1 MRNFRGNHNKYSI
14 LLDISPYLC
23 HISTIKF
30 LTGGD
35 MGYKQIDQNMT
46 FAEASLLKSMKHN
59 RSLKRLEKI
68 NSVINWSQVEEILL
82 LNYTIGT
89 SREGA
94 DAYPPLM
101 LLKGLLLQKWYR
113 IDSDPELE
121 NQINDR
127 ISFKKFIGLSFD
139 QHSPDHSTFSRFR
152 GRLSKEAMNLI
163 NSDVLQQFSR
173 KGLVINEGVA
183 VDARLVQSASHPI
196 SNEEIQKQREKRE
209 TPEGKLD
216 KNGNLL
222 KFSRDLD
229 SDWVVKKGALH
240 YGFNEHASVDTNHGF
255 VLATELTPAS
265 VNDSIYLPY
274 CVTASCHTAEPIKKV
289 YADKGYYGEPN
300 RDFLHMNGIAD
311 GIMRRDTKS
320 TKLTDYEK
328 ERNNGISKKRYI
340 VEQYFGLSHL
350 HSRAFRARFTRI
362 VKNALDGLF
371 RQMAFN
377 LFRGGR
383 IFGTV

>member
-1 MRNFRGNHNKYSI
+1 
-14 LLDISPYLC
+14 
-23 HISTIKF
+23 
-30 LTGGD
+30 
-35 MGYKQIDQNMT
+35 MGYKKIERNMT
-46 FAEASLLKSMKHN
+46 FAEVSLMKSMEHN

-68 NSVINWSQVEEILL
+68 NQVIDWSQVEEILMSH
-82 LNYTIGT
+82 YTVGS
-89 SREGA
+89 SRDGA

-101 LLKGLLLQKWYR
+101 LLKGFLLQKWYR

-127 ISFKKFIGLSFD
+127 ISFKKFLGLSFD
-139 QHSPDHSTFSRFR
+139 KHSPDHSTFSRFR
-152 GRLSKEAMNLI
+152 GRLSKEAMNRI
-163 NSDVLQQFSR
+163 NSAVLQQFSR
-173 KGLVINEGVA
+173 QGLTINEGVA

-196 SNEEIQKQREKRE
+196 SNEEIRKQREKRE

-229 SDWVVKKGALH
+229 SDWVIKNNKPH
-240 YGFNEHASVDTNHGF
+240 YGLKEHASVDTNYGF
-255 VLATELTPAS
+255 VLATGLTPAS
-265 VNDSIYLPY
+265 VNDSVYLPY
-274 CVTASCHTAEPIKKV
+274 CVAASCHTEEPIEKV

-300 RDFLHMNGIAD
+300 SGFLHLNGIED
-311 GIMRRDTKS
+311 GIMRKNTKS

-328 ERNNGISKKRYI
+328 ERNKAISTKRYI

-350 HSRAFRARFTRI
+350 HTNAFRARFTRI
-362 VKNALDGLF
+362 VKNSIDGFF

-383 IFGTV
+383 ILGPV

>member
-1 MRNFRGNHNKYSI
+1 
-14 LLDISPYLC
+14 
-23 HISTIKF
+23 
-30 LTGGD
+30 
-35 MGYKQIDQNMT
+35 MGYKQIDRNMT
-46 FAEASLLKSMKHN
+46 FAEVSLLKSMEHN

-82 LNYTIGT
+82 SHYTVGT
-89 SREGA
+89 GREGA

-127 ISFKKFIGLSFD
+127 ISFKKFIGLS
-139 QHSPDHSTFSRFR
+139 TFSRFR
-152 GRLSKEAMNLI
+152 GRLSKEAMNRI
-163 NSDVLQQFSR
+163 NSVVLQQFSR
-173 KGLVINEGVA
+173 KGLTINEGVA
-183 VDARLVQSASHPI
+183 IDARLVQSASHPI
-196 SNEEIQKQREKRE
+196 SNEEIKKQQEKRD

-229 SDWVVKKGALH
+229 SDWVVKKGVMH
-240 YGFNEHASVDTNHGF
+240 YGFNEHACVDTNHGF

-274 CVTASCHTAEPIKKV
+274 CVTASFHTGDPIGKV

-300 RDFLHMNGIAD
+300 RSFLQMNGIED
-311 GIMRRDTKS
+311 GIMRRDTRS
-320 TKLTDYEK
+320 TKLTYYEK
-328 ERNNGISKKRYI
+328 ERNKGISKKRYI

-350 HSRAFRARFTRI
+350 HTHAFRARFTRI
-362 VKNALDGLF
+362 VKNVLDALF

-383 IFGTV
+383 ILGTV

>member
-1 MRNFRGNHNKYSI
+1 
-14 LLDISPYLC
+14 
-23 HISTIKF
+23 
-30 LTGGD
+30 
-35 MGYKQIDQNMT
+35 MGYKKIDQNMT
-46 FAEASLLKSMKHN
+46 FAEASLLRSMEHN

-68 NSVINWSQVEEILL
+68 NRVIDWSQVNDMLMSH
-82 LNYTIGT
+82 YTVGS

-94 DAYPPLM
+94 DAYSPLM

-127 ISFKKFIGLSFD
+127 ISFKKFMGLYFD

-152 GRLSKEAMNLI
+152 GRLSKEAMNRI
-163 NSDVLQQFSR
+163 NSIVLQQFSR
-173 KGLVINEGVA
+173 KGFVINEEVA

-196 SNEEIQKQREKRE
+196 SNEEIKKQRQKRE
-209 TPEGKLD
+209 TSEGKLD

-229 SDWVVKKGALH
+229 SDWVVKNNKPH
-240 YGFNEHASVDTNHGF
+240 YGLKEHASVDTNHGF
-255 VLATELTPAS
+255 VLSTDLTPAS
-265 VNDSIYLPY
+265 VNDSIYLPH
-274 CVTASCHTAEPIKKV
+274 CIAASCHTKDSIRKV
-289 YADKGYYGEPN
+289 FADKGYYGEPN
-300 RDFLHMNGIAD
+300 SGFLHMNHIAD
-311 GIMRRDTKS
+311 GIMRKDTRS

-328 ERNNGISKKRYI
+328 ERNKGISKKRYI

-350 HSRAFRARFTRI
+350 HTHAFRARFTRI
-362 VKNALDGLF
+362 VKNVLDALL

-383 IFGTV
+383 ILGTV

>member
-1 MRNFRGNHNKYSI
+1 
-14 LLDISPYLC
+14 
-23 HISTIKF
+23 
-30 LTGGD
+30 
-35 MGYKQIDQNMT
+35 MGYKQIEPNMT
-46 FAEASLLKSMKHN
+46 FAEVSLLRSMEHN

-68 NSVINWSQVEEILL
+68 NQVIDWSQVEETLMAHYPVG
-82 LNYTIGT
+82 N

-101 LLKGLLLQKWYR
+101 LLKGLLLEKWYR

-127 ISFKKFIGLSFD
+127 ISFKKFMGLSFD

-152 GRLSKEAMNLI
+152 GRLSKEAMNRI
-163 NSDVLQQFSR
+163 NSVVLQQFSR

-183 VDARLVQSASHPI
+183 VDARLIQSASHPI
-196 SNEEIQKQREKRE
+196 SSEEIKTQREKRE
-209 TPEGKLD
+209 PPEGKLD
-216 KNGNLL
+216 KHGNLL

-229 SDWVVKKGALH
+229 SDWTVKNSKPL
-240 YGFNEHASVDTNHGF
+240 YGLKEHACVDTNHGF
-255 VLATELTPAS
+255 VLSTDLTPAS
-265 VNDSIYLPY
+265 VHDSTFLPF
-274 CVTASCHTAEPIKKV
+274 CVATSCHTEHPIGKV

-300 RDFLHMNGIAD
+300 SSFLHMNGIAD
-311 GIMRRDTKS
+311 GIMRKDTRS

-328 ERNNGISKKRYI
+328 ERNKGISKKRYI

-350 HSRAFRARFTRI
+350 HSHAFRARFTRI
-362 VKNALDGLF
+362 VKNVMDALF

>member
-1 MRNFRGNHNKYSI
+1 
-14 LLDISPYLC
+14 
-23 HISTIKF
+23 
-30 LTGGD
+30 
-35 MGYKQIDQNMT
+35 MGYKRSDQSMT
-46 FAEASLLKSMKHN
+46 FAEVSLLKSMEHN

-68 NSVINWSQVEEILL
+68 NQVIDWSQVKEILMAH
-82 LNYTIGT
+82 YTVGT

-94 DAYPPLM
+94 DAYSPLM
-101 LLKGLLLQKWYR
+101 LLKGLLLEKWYR

-127 ISFKKFIGLSFD
+127 ISFKKFLGLSFD

-152 GRLSKEAMNLI
+152 SRLSKEAMNKI
-163 NSDVLQQFSR
+163 NSVVLQQFSR
-173 KGLVINEGVA
+173 QGLVINEGVA

-196 SNEEIQKQREKRE
+196 SSEEIKKQREKSE

-229 SDWVVKKGALH
+229 SDWTVKNNKPH
-240 YGFNEHASVDTNHGF
+240 YGLKEHASVDTNHGF
-255 VLATELTPAS
+255 VLSTDLTPAS
-265 VNDSIYLPY
+265 VHDSTYLPF
-274 CVTASCHTAEPIKKV
+274 CVATSCHTQNPIKKV
-289 YADKGYYGEPN
+289 FADKGYYGEPN
-300 RDFLHMNGIAD
+300 SGFLHMNGIAD
-311 GIMRRDTKS
+311 GIMRKDTRS

-328 ERNNGISKKRYI
+328 ERNKEISKKRYI

-350 HSRAFRARFTRI
+350 HGHAFRARFTRI
-362 VKNALDGLF
+362 VKNVLDALF
-371 RQMAFN
+371 RQIAFN

-383 IFGTV
+383 ILGTV